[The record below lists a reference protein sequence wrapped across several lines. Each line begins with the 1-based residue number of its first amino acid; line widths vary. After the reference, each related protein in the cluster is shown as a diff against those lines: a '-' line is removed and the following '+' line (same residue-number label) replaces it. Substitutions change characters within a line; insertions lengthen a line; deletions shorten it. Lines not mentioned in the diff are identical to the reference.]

1 MMFYPSPSKALLA
14 SAVFAQTFFLSTAGA
29 GAINAPRDDASVRE

>member
-1 MMFYPSPSKALLA
+1 MFYPSPSKALVA
-14 SAVFAQTFFLSTAGA
+14 GVVIAQTFLSTAGA